1 MNIFV
6 SSKIPVY
13 YHIPKCGGTYILY
26 LYKYLNKE
34 NEKKYCKQNWNN
46 CVCRKINVYLN
57 PFRYL
62 ETTAVIE
69 LDYLSKINSN
79 LKSYSD
85 TFSIEQLYEV
95 IYKNKIKITSIF
107 IQPTGDGNMI
117 DSRTQVDKLLSHM
130 NKQPEYFTIT
140 RDVFERLYSEYSYL
154 TNSISDHEPT
164 KKAYENYNDFEDFL
178 INSNTYN
185 NQITRHIAY
194 NLELNDKSFDSVR
207 LFFDNFTIG
216 GMNNIREIAKNIWK
230 TCHGWAADCENESF
244 YKNENK
250 HKSKIKEKDISLQA
264 EEQFK
269 IKTEWDRKLY
279 DYLKIIPL
287 SKSSIVGH

>member
-1 MNIFV
+1 MFV

-26 LYKYLNKE
+26 LYQYLNKE

-46 CVCRKINVYLN
+46 YVCRKINVYLN

-62 ETTAVIE
+62 EMTAVIE

-79 LKSYSD
+79 LESYSD
-85 TFSIEQLYEV
+85 TFSIEQLYKLIDE
-95 IYKNKIKITSIF
+95 NKIKITSMF
-107 IQPTGDGNMI
+107 IQPTGDGNML
-117 DSRTQVDKLLSHM
+117 DSKNQVDKLLSHM

-164 KKAYENYNDFEDFL
+164 KEIYKNYISFEDFL

-194 NLELNDKSFDSVR
+194 NLELNEKSFSSIR

-216 GMNNIREIAKNIWK
+216 TMNNIHKTATSIWK
-230 TCHGWAADCENESF
+230 ICYGWAADCTDQSF

-250 HKSKIKEKDISLQA
+250 NKLKIKVSPQA